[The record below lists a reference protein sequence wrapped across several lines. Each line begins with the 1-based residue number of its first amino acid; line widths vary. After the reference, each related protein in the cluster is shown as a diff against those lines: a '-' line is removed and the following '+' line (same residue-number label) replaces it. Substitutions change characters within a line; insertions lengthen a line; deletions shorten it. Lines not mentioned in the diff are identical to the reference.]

1 MRSCGPKKSQVPGLW
16 SASRLSA
23 AAVNKE
29 SQGCEPASERP
40 HLVALETRPPGIPS
54 VKRLLIRALNP
65 TFEAGMR
72 GKTNLKTCMDG
83 AALERPPMALI
94 TPAVSRGRGSR

>member
-1 MRSCGPKKSQVPGLW
+1 MRSRGPKKSQVPGLW

-23 AAVNKE
+23 AAVNKDP
-29 SQGCEPASERP
+29 SRLHPPSKRP
-40 HLVALETRPPGIPS
+40 HLVALETRPPASSS